1 MAQYRDKES
10 GVIIETDSILS
21 GSWELV
27 EEKKTKAKKVVEDD
41 EE

>member
-1 MAQYRDKES
+1 MAQYRDTES

-27 EEKKTKAKKVVEDD
+27 EEKKTKTKQVAEDD

>member
-10 GVIIETDSILS
+10 GVIIETDCILA

-27 EEKKTKAKKVVEDD
+27 EEKKTKTEKVAEDD